1 MALPKHLLNDPETLV
16 VESLVGLCAVNNQLA
31 FDPPNKVVY
40 KSKLD
45 RSKVALICGGGS
57 GHEPSHAGFV
67 GEGMLSAAVCGNVFA
82 SPNSTQVR
90 RGIDLVENDA
100 GTLILV
106 KNYTGDVLNFGL
118 AAEQYAAE
126 HAEKSDKVKFIVV
139 GDDVAVGRTQG
150 GIVGR
155 RGLAGVVLVYK
166 IAGAL
171 AAQGGSLDDVY
182 SVAKWV
188 AGRIGTIGV
197 GLEHCHVPG
206 TAPPS
211 SSLAANE
218 LEIGLGIHNE
228 PGNARLSPVPPLAE
242 LMPLLLNH
250 IASTTDAERAFLP
263 FKDDGAD
270 EVVLLVNNLGGLSE
284 LEMGGVV
291 GAVSK
296 ELGKRKIGVRR
307 VLAGAFMTS
316 LNMPGFSLSLLL
328 LPRPNEAGAP
338 TLASLLALLDAPA
351 QTPGWKWN
359 SGAPPLTP
367 TPLAPAAS
375 SSASITTATSAISA
389 ADPAAFLKALQG
401 ASAALAAAEPEITR
415 MDTIAG
421 DGDCGLT
428 LKAGAG
434 GVTQAIAAGTITGTD
449 LVADV
454 RAIAKVAETEMGGTS
469 GALYSIFFSALAQG
483 LQSAS
488 ITTSTTTA
496 TPELWAAALAAAL
509 DKLYTYTRARPPS
522 RTLVDPLAAFIDSFA
537 GFDFTPDF
545 TGAVAAAR
553 AAAEHTR
560 DVDARAG
567 RSAYVDVEVL
577 RGERVPDPGAWGV
590 MVILEAL

>member
-1 MALPKHLLNDPETLV
+1 MALQKHLLNDPDTLV
-16 VESLVGLCAVNNQLA
+16 VDSLAGLCAVNNQLS

-82 SPNSTQVR
+82 SPNSSQVR

-106 KNYTGDVLNFGL
+106 KNYTGDILNFGL

-126 HAEKSDKVKFIVV
+126 HAEKSDKVKFLVV
-139 GDDVAVGRTQG
+139 GDDVAVGKTQG

-171 AAQGGSLDDVY
+171 AAQGGSLDEVY
-182 SVAKWV
+182 SVAEWV

-211 SSLAANE
+211 SSLSSTE
-218 LEIGLGIHNE
+218 IEIGLGIHNE
-228 PGNARLSPVPPLAE
+228 AGNKRLSPVPPLSE
-242 LMPLLLNH
+242 LIPLLLDY
-250 IASTTDAERAFLP
+250 IASDADAERGFLP
-263 FKDDGAD
+263 FKNDGKD
-270 EVVLLVNNLGGLSE
+270 EVVLLVNNLGGMSE
-284 LEMGGVV
+284 LEIGGVV
-291 GAVSK
+291 RATRE
-296 ELGKRKIGVRR
+296 ELHKRQIGVSR
-307 VLAGAFMTS
+307 VIAGTFMTS

-328 LPRPNEAGAP
+328 LPRADDSSAP
-338 TLASLLALLDAPA
+338 KTDKLLSLLDAPA

-359 SGAPPLTP
+359 SAAPPVTP

-375 SSASITTATSAISA
+375 ASSTSSRSSGISS
-389 ADPAAFLKALQG
+389 PQPEEFL
-401 ASAALAAAEPEITR
+401 AALKRACVALTKAEPEITR

-428 LKAGAG
+428 LKAGAQ
-434 GVTQAIAAGTITGTD
+434 GVEKAIEAGNITGKD
-449 LVADV
+449 LVADIV
-454 RAIAKVAETEMGGTS
+454 AIAKVAETAMGGTS
-469 GALYSIFFSALAQG
+469 GALYSIFFSALAQNI
-483 LQSAS
+483 QSAAS
-488 ITTSTTTA
+488 GSSTA
-496 TPELWAAALAAAL
+496 TPELWGKALSAALT
-509 DKLYTYTRARPPS
+509 KLYTYTRARPPS
-522 RTLVDPLAAFIDSFA
+522 RTLVDPLAAFVDTFSKGDFA
-537 GFDFTPDF
+537 E
-545 TGAVAAAR
+545 AVKAAG
-553 AAAEHTR
+553 AAAEHTK
-560 DVDARAG
+560 DVDAKAG
-567 RSAYVDVEVL
+567 RSAYVDAGVL
-577 RGERVPDPGAWGV
+577 TREKVPDPGAWGV
-590 MVILEAL
+590 KTILEAL

>member
-1 MALPKHLLNDPETLV
+1 MALQKHLLNDA
-16 VESLVGLCAVNNQLA
+16 ESLVVDSLTGLCAVNNQLA

-45 RSKVALICGGGS
+45 RSKVALVCGGGS

-67 GEGMLSAAVCGNVFA
+67 GEGMLSAAVCGNIFA
-82 SPNSTQVR
+82 SPSSSQVR

-106 KNYTGDVLNFGL
+106 KNYTGDILNFGL

-126 HAEKSDKVKFIVV
+126 HVQEKSGKVKFLVV

-171 AAQGGSLDDVY
+171 ASQGGTLDEVY
-182 SVAKWV
+182 AIAEWV

-211 SSLAANE
+211 SSLSTNE
-218 LEIGLGIHNE
+218 IEIGLGIHNE
-228 PGNARLSPVPPLAE
+228 AGNKRLSPIPPLKE
-242 LMPLLLNH
+242 LIPLLVDY
-250 IASTTDAERAFLP
+250 ITSTTDAERGFLP
-263 FKDDGAD
+263 FKNDGSD
-270 EVVLLVNNLGGLSE
+270 EVVLLVNNLGGMSE
-284 LEMGGVV
+284 LEIGGVV
-291 GAVSK
+291 RAARE
-296 ELGKRKIGVRR
+296 ELRKRQIGVSR
-307 VLAGAFMTS
+307 VLAGTLMTS
-316 LNMPGFSLSLLL
+316 LNMPGFSISLLL
-328 LPRPNEAGAP
+328 LPRVDEKHEAAKI
-338 TLASLLALLDAPA
+338 LSLLDAPA

-359 SGAPPLTP
+359 STAPPNTP

-375 SSASITTATSAISA
+375 STKASTSSSSARIA
-389 ADPAAFLKALQG
+389 AAQPAEFIAALQR
-401 ASAALAAAEPEITR
+401 ACAALVAAEPEITR

-428 LKAGAG
+428 LKAGA
-434 GVTQAIAAGTITGTD
+434 QAVEKLTKEGSITGAD
-449 LVADV
+449 LVSDIV
-454 RAIAKVAETEMGGTS
+454 AIAKIAEMDMGGTS

-483 LQSAS
+483 IQA
-488 ITTSTTTA
+488 TANGTSTV
-496 TPELWAAALAAAL
+496 TPEVWGNALSAAL

-522 RTLVDPLAAFIDSFA
+522 RTLVDPLAAFIDAIKGGFA
-537 GFDFTPDF
+537 E
-545 TGAVAAAR
+545 AVKAAA
-553 AAAEHTR
+553 AAAEHTK
-560 DVDARAG
+560 DVEAKAG
-567 RSAYVDVEVL
+567 RSAYVDTSVL
-577 RGERVPDPGAWGV
+577 TREKVPDPGAWGV
-590 MVILEAL
+590 KTILEAL

>member
-1 MALPKHLLNDPETLV
+1 MAHI
-16 VESLVGLCAVNNQLA
+16 SQ
-31 FDPPNKVVY
+31 
-40 KSKLD
+40 S
-45 RSKVALICGGGS
+45 
-57 GHEPSHAGFV
+57 HEPGRIWR
-67 GEGMLSAAVCGNVFA
+67 
-82 SPNSTQVR
+82 PNSTQVR
-90 RGIDLVENDA
+90 RGTDLVENDP
-100 GTLILV
+100 GCELHWRHI
-106 KNYTGDVLNFGL
+106 FGL
-118 AAEQYAAE
+118 AAEHYAAQ
-126 HAEKSDKVKFIVV
+126 HAEKSDKVKFTVI
-139 GDDVAVGRTQG
+139 GDDVGRTQG
-150 GIVGR
+150 GVVGR
-155 RGLAGVVLVYK
+155 RGLAGVVPVYK

-171 AAQGGSLDDVY
+171 TAQGASLDKVY
-182 SVAKWV
+182 LVAKWV

-197 GLEHCHVPG
+197 GLENVIYQQVP
-206 TAPPS
+206 A
-211 SSLAANE
+211 
-218 LEIGLGIHNE
+218 
-228 PGNARLSPVPPLAE
+228 GNARLSPVPPLAE
-242 LMPLLLNH
+242 FMPLLLD
-250 IASTTDAERAFLP
+250 IASTKDAERAFLP
-263 FKDDGAD
+263 FKDDVAD

-291 GAVSK
+291 GA
-296 ELGKRKIGVRR
+296 IGVRR

-328 LPRPNEAGAP
+328 LPHPNEAGAP

-389 ADPAAFLKALQG
+389 ADPAVFLKALQG

-434 GVTQAIAAGTITGTD
+434 GVTQAIAAGKLTGKD

-454 RAIAKVAETEMGGTS
+454 RAITKVAETEMGGTS
-469 GALYSIFFSALAQG
+469 GALFTNVCPLRIFFSALAQG

-496 TPELWAAALAAAL
+496 TPELWAAALAAAP

-522 RTLVDPLAAFIDSFA
+522 RTLVDPLAGFIDSFG
-537 GFDFTPDF
+537 GFDFEPDA
-545 TGAVAAAR
+545 GAVAAVR

-567 RSAYVDVEVL
+567 RSA
-577 RGERVPDPGAWGV
+577 ERVPDPGAWGV
-590 MVILEAL
+590 VVILEALLIERGERGY